1 MTHTGPSPSN
11 LNISHV
17 SDNSLLDG
25 KIENQNETMEDIEDD
40 PYKILRDLNISNINR
55 LVVAHLNINH
65 IIGKFD
71 SMKEIIRDNIDILA
85 ISETKIDHSFP
96 TSMFDIY
103 GYSLPFRCDRD
114 ANGGGVLVYVKE
126 GIPCRKLKT
135 NPGIDNLEG
144 IFLEINLRK
153 TKWLL
158 FAGYNYSKSNICT
171 FLKILGSTLD
181 YYV

>member
-1 MTHTGPSPSN
+1 
-11 LNISHV
+11 
-17 SDNSLLDG
+17 
-25 KIENQNETMEDIEDD
+25 MEDIEDD
-40 PYKILRDLNISNINR
+40 PYKILRDLKISNINR

-96 TSMFDIY
+96 TSMFDIN

-126 GIPCRKLKT
+126 GIPCRELKT

-171 FLKILGSTLD
+171 FLKIL
-181 YYV
+181 VQP